1 VQGRFRILNLGV
13 TKRRERKP
21 ARQRP
26 GGIRCL
32 VRNPERVRPRLA
44 FSRRPP
50 STSYD
55 ANSQITANPF
65 PPPPLRTNP
74 CSGQLQGFP
83 LVLSPA
89 RLPRSSRTSLAPSPP
104 RSNMHAN
111 KSVPITSLSIQ
122 SVSSPHILQWSVL
135 LEGSTGVRRRG
146 LCTRLGKP
154 PGGRLG
160 SWMRMLIGGTRV
172 EPSLARGWND

>member
-1 VQGRFRILNLGV
+1 VSRAESRASSPAPRFLSTTAIDLI
-13 TKRRERKP
+13 RRK
-21 ARQRP
+21 Q
-26 GGIRCL
+26 
-32 VRNPERVRPRLA
+32 
-44 FSRRPP
+44 SDH
-50 STSYD
+50 S
-55 ANSQITANPF
+55 NPF
-65 PPPPLRTNP
+65 PPPPLQTNP